1 MSNIKPSTTQKNEKN
16 EPKKEDEIE
25 HNSNMPIDTIKF
37 RRKLSRINTKMR
49 KIIEDIESTIP
60 KNIGSIY
67 DGKIIKVKATKNIG
81 IADKMYEN
89 KNSEENGAYNVFA
102 NEDHVI
108 KDLLLQFK
116 EKNEKDKIPKLIRK
130 RMAFNRLYNITDSS
144 IEKLNHVKSRKKLF
158 TLEEYQEN
166 ILKAVNVNSVEQS
179 EIMKLIES
187 FNEIKIDSNNVTALP
202 PINIEDY
209 PAVKQHLMPYYDR
222 LASRAD
228 KGDTPFNLRN
238 CVYMND
244 FYKQKIVW
252 GNLCLS
258 SQFTLAEEGYFINA
272 PSPMIV
278 PGNKYILAVL
288 NSKLGDWFIRQLGVT
303 RNGGYFE
310 YKPMFVQELPIPLI
324 SEVEQE
330 PFCTLVDNILMLK
343 KNNESTEE
351 LEQQIDDMVY
361 SLYALTDEERAYI
374 EVQKGSVS

>member
-89 KNSEENGAYNVFA
+89 KNSEE
-102 NEDHVI
+102 
-108 KDLLLQFK
+108 FK

-158 TLEEYQEN
+158 SLEEYQEN

-202 PINIEDY
+202 PININIIKD
-209 PAVKQHLMPYYDR
+209 H
-222 LASRAD
+222 
-228 KGDTPFNLRN
+228 
-238 CVYMND
+238 VY
-244 FYKQKIVW
+244 KKKKI
-252 GNLCLS
+252 
-258 SQFTLAEEGYFINA
+258 
-272 PSPMIV
+272 
-278 PGNKYILAVL
+278 
-288 NSKLGDWFIRQLGVT
+288 
-303 RNGGYFE
+303 
-310 YKPMFVQELPIPLI
+310 LPKKKN
-324 SEVEQE
+324 
-330 PFCTLVDNILMLK
+330 FKDMLK
-343 KNNESTEE
+343 RKGPLDEFEK
-351 LEQQIDDMVY
+351 
-361 SLYALTDEERAYI
+361 EERLIKQLRSYKSVPKRRRNKNFDILPQYI
-374 EVQKGSVS
+374 RDIFAKKAFS